1 MARQAWVTADTHFG
15 HAEALRLF
23 ARPFA
28 DVQTMDDALVDRI
41 NERVGRRDILL
52 HLGDFTGPMPWKGK
66 EGKASVAY
74 ARAIRERLRC
84 RRIELVRGNHDPARR
99 GFRALFDAVH
109 DILSFRGWPGG
120 DDRVVCCHYPLRS
133 WQGMRNG
140 ALHLYGHAHG
150 AAPEEGRSCDVG
162 VDCWELG
169 PVPLE
174 RVCALLAS
182 RTPFAPPGVGTAG
195 QPARSPV
202 P

>member
-1 MARQAWVTADTHFG
+1 MARQVWVTADTHFG

-28 DVQTMDDALVDRI
+28 DAKAMDDALIDRI
-41 NERVGRRDILL
+41 NARVGRRDTLL

-66 EGKASVAY
+66 DGKASVAI
-74 ARAIRERLRC
+74 ARGLRSRLRC
-84 RRIELVRGNHDPARR
+84 RRIELVRGNHDPDRR
-99 GFRALFDAVH
+99 SFRALFDGVH
-109 DILSFRGWPGG
+109 DILTFRGWPGG
-120 DDRVVCCHYPLRS
+120 DARVVCCHYPLRS

-162 VDCWELG
+162 IDCWELG
-169 PVPLE
+169 PVPLG
-174 RVCALLAS
+174 RVCMMLAA
-182 RTPFAPPGVGTAG
+182 RTPAPPPGEGSAR
-195 QPARSPV
+195 QPVRTPV